1 MIFPHNDYRNAI
13 YSWTMPDS
21 IKHNLQKELLTI
33 KWETKDSV
41 SSTNQ
46 FIEQAKTIVS
56 KYLKGTELL
65 DHTLKDLANENGSTD
80 AIIIYNLP
88 LDPYIP
94 PTPSNGT
101 ISLDKPTN
109 VAEAVLLAIGE
120 LGGTTQTVGYKS
132 EKHYSNPWVHEGF
145 PRQGTKVSALTN
157 INQVPHHQDMS
168 YQTKIPDLLG
178 LICLREGQ
186 DTEVQTTILDTTTLA
201 NQLPTDVVSIL
212 RQRRFRIAA
221 PTDWVDIDGVDLT
234 ALRPVLEGKSLHLP
248 VAWENMIGVDD
259 VATNALNTLR
269 QTLKEIK
276 PIGIHMVDGMMVIF
290 NNQKVIHAR
299 TPYKQVQFDGTDRVV
314 YRSYFVKDLGDV
326 ESETMMI

>member
-1 MIFPHNDYRNAI
+1 
-13 YSWTMPDS
+13 MPDS
-21 IKHNLQKELLTI
+21 TKNNLQKELLTI

-41 SSTNQ
+41 PSTKE

-65 DHTLKDLANENGSTD
+65 DHVLPDLAKENGSTD
-80 AIIIYNLP
+80 AIILYNLP

-94 PTPSNGT
+94 PTPSDGSV
-101 ISLDKPTN
+101 SLKKPTH
-109 VAEAVLLAIGE
+109 VAEAILLAIGE
-120 LGGTTQTVGYKS
+120 LGGTAKTVGYMS

-145 PRQGTKVSALTN
+145 PRKGKVSALTN
-157 INQVPHHQDMS
+157 IDQVPHHQDMS

-186 DTEVQTTILDTTTLA
+186 DTEVQTTILDTTTLSR
-201 NQLPTDVVSIL
+201 QLPTDVVSIL
-212 RQRRFRIAA
+212 RQKRFRIAA
-221 PTDWVDIDGVDLT
+221 PTDWVDIDGVDLSI
-234 ALRPVLEGKSLHLP
+234 LRPVLEGKSLHLP
-248 VAWENMIGVDD
+248 VSWENMIGIDND
-259 VATNALNTLR
+259 ATNALDTLR

-299 TPYKQVQFDGTDRVV
+299 TPYKQVKFDGTDRVV
-314 YRSYFVKDLGDV
+314 YRSYFAKDLGDV